1 MIPTV
6 ARNILANVAGAGLA
20 MAVFVVVVPMY
31 LRLLGAE
38 AYGLV
43 GLFTTVMVAS
53 TVLDLGLGAT
63 LNREVARLT
72 ARVAATADDRDVAIT
87 LEAGGWG
94 VGLVAGACFAVA
106 APAIA
111 GRWLTFS
118 HLVEADVRGALWLM
132 AAALPALVARSLYL
146 AGLNGLQRQGLANVI
161 QVGGTVVRAAASI
174 AALHMIRPVIG
185 VFFTVQVALLLA
197 ETLVLAVA
205 LRRALP
211 ATARGGRVRPAALRS
226 VLGFSFGVSGTMLLG
241 FALMSIDQIV
251 LSAILPLAEFGYYTL
266 AVSAANAVG
275 QLVQPV
281 TTAVYPRFSQLVA
294 RGETPALAAEY
305 HFFSQLV
312 AVLIL
317 PLGAILIAFPGEML
331 ALWTHDPRVAQAAA
345 VVLALRAV
353 GTVLNALMHVPH
365 VMQLAFGWS
374 SLGAGVNAVA
384 LVLVAPATV
393 GLSLAAGGAGAA
405 LVYIALNAGA
415 LVLAMARMHRRVL
428 PGELARWYGR
438 LVRPAVAVAIV
449 AALSRL
455 TMPGALG
462 TIGLLAWL
470 IATGA
475 TLACVA
481 LAAAG
486 GVRRRVLAAA
496 IQRRP
501 ER

>member
-20 MAVFVVVVPMY
+20 MAVFLVVVPIY

-38 AYGLV
+38 AYGLI

-72 ARVAATADDRDVAIT
+72 ARAATTADDRDVAIT

-94 VGLVAGACFAVA
+94 VGLLAGALFAIA
-106 APAIA
+106 APVIA

-118 HLVEADVRGALWLM
+118 HLAPGDVRGALWLM

-146 AGLNGLQRQGLANVI
+146 AGLNGLQRQGLANLV
-161 QVGGTVVRAAASI
+161 QVTGTVVRAIASVT
-174 AALHMIRPVIG
+174 ALRLIEPVIG
-185 VFFTVQVALLLA
+185 VFFTVQVTLLLV
-197 ETLVLAVA
+197 ETLALAVA

-211 ATARGGRVRPAALRS
+211 VTARGGRVRPAALRS
-226 VLGFSFGVSGTMLLG
+226 LLGFSFGVSGTMLLG

-281 TTAVYPRFSQLVA
+281 TTAVYPRFSQLVEQ
-294 RGETPALAAEY
+294 GDDTALAEEY

-312 AVLIL
+312 AVLVL
-317 PLGAILIAFPGEML
+317 PLGAILIAFPGEL
-331 ALWTHDPRVAQAAA
+331 LVLWTHDSRVAQAAA
-345 VVLALRAV
+345 VVLALRAI

-365 VMQLAFGWS
+365 VLQLAFGWS
-374 SLGAGVNAVA
+374 TLGAGVNAVA
-384 LVLVAPATV
+384 LLLVAPATV
-393 GLSLAAGGAGAA
+393 ALSLAAGGAGAA
-405 LVYIALNAGA
+405 GVYIALNLGA
-415 LVLAMARMHRRVL
+415 IVAAMARMHRRVL
-428 PGELARWYGR
+428 PGELLRWYAR
-438 LVRPAVAVAIV
+438 LVRPAVAVAMV
-449 AALSRL
+449 AALSRA
-455 TMPGALG
+455 TMPEGLG
-462 TIGLLAWL
+462 TIGLLTWL
-470 IATGA
+470 GATGA
-475 TLACVA
+475 VLTGVA

-486 GVRRRVLAAA
+486 GVRRRVVAATA
-496 IQRRP
+496 QRRAA
-501 ER
+501 R